1 MNNKRIELLSEEE
14 LNSIKKELRSA
25 NYTGIISLLMLFV
38 LVHLLIFINTQK
50 WIIPNYELLVDLG
63 LSLIIFVLTKYLT
76 KDLRKE
82 IELGTKIIE
91 NKLIENKV
99 EYVDKQDRFSSEY
112 TKYEIV
118 AEGDKFIVNKD
129 EYQKAELNDNLA
141 IHKTSIRE
149 KIIRTEIININY
161 P

>member
-1 MNNKRIELLSEEE
+1 
-14 LNSIKKELRSA
+14 
-25 NYTGIISLLMLFV
+25 MLFV